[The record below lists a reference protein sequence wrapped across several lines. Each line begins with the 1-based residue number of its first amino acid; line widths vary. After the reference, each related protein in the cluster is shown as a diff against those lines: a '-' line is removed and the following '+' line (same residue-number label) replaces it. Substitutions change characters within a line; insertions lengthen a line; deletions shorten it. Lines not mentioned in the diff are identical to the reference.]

1 MTSLLS
7 KKTNSFRKIVLIDD
21 DVANNMV
28 FKKLANATN
37 LAQELITIIS
47 PIDALSYFENL
58 PISDMP
64 DAIFLDIKMPIL
76 SGWEFLNQFKQD
88 PKNKYTKVF
97 IVSSSI
103 NYNDIEKAEK
113 EARIS
118 ELISKPISI
127 HKLLDVK
134 KVYA

>member
-1 MTSLLS
+1 MKSLLS

-37 LAQELITIIS
+37 LTQELITIIS
-47 PIDALSYFENL
+47 PIDALNYFENL
-58 PISDMP
+58 AISDMP

-88 PKNKYTKVF
+88 SKNKYTKVF

-103 NYNDIEKAEK
+103 NYNDIEKADK
-113 EARIS
+113 ETRVS

-127 HKLLDVK
+127 NKLLDVK